1 MSEAEWGEMF
11 KMMDDQGTGSITAAK
26 FPSCVRAAGLY
37 PTEDDI
43 KQMLDKAGAGAAG
56 KVSYDKYLEQM
67 KWLSDKGPLDIN
79 KIAESFK
86 MFDKDDNG
94 TISQTELKHV
104 LVSMGDKLSSD
115 EADEFVK
122 EATVDNNGNL
132 IYLDF
137 LKSICD

>member
-37 PTEDDI
+37 PTEEHI
-43 KQMLDKAGAGAAG
+43 KQMLDKAGAGAEG

-67 KWLSDKGPLDIN
+67 KWLSDEGPIDIN
-79 KIAESFK
+79 KVGESFK

-94 TISQTELKHV
+94 TISATELKHV
-104 LVSMGDKLSSD
+104 LVSMGDKLSTD
-115 EADEFVK
+115 EAEEFVK
-122 EATVDNNGNL
+122 EAKTDKDGNL
-132 IYLDF
+132 NYMDF
-137 LKSICD
+137 LKSILD